1 MGDKARHAKLRSQ
14 REPPRYFAGRAREL
28 GALNGRLD
36 DLCETGDP
44 TGGMALVVGVPGV
57 GKTQLVRTDGFGNGC
72 ATRDRTGRG
81 PSGRAGGDVSMFNYE
96 TACVTDIG
104 GREEQQDRAAVF
116 AARDARLLVVADGVG
131 GHTGGELASQTVIEV
146 ANEAFVDFERDE
158 PPARL
163 LERIAF
169 GAHERINILGGTRGL
184 NAHTTCVL
192 LYVDAHAAAW
202 AHVGDSRLYRF
213 EGGGFVER
221 TLDHSIV
228 ELMHLQGRITEEEMK
243 THPDKNR
250 LYEALGGGQR
260 PQVEA
265 GGKQSGAGDGFLLL
279 SDGVWENVA
288 NADLEAVFQA
298 DDLIAALARLI
309 QQAKAQGG
317 PGCDNMAAAVARA
330 TIPSTSA

>member
-1 MGDKARHAKLRSQ
+1 
-14 REPPRYFAGRAREL
+14 
-28 GALNGRLD
+28 
-36 DLCETGDP
+36 
-44 TGGMALVVGVPGV
+44 
-57 GKTQLVRTDGFGNGC
+57 
-72 ATRDRTGRG
+72 
-81 PSGRAGGDVSMFNYE
+81 MFNYE
-96 TACVTDIG
+96 TACLADIG

-116 AARDARLLVVADGVG
+116 AARDAHLLVVADGVG
-131 GHTGGELASQTVIEV
+131 GHTGGELAAETVIEI
-146 ANEAFVDFERDE
+146 ANEAFQGFEASRDE
-158 PPARL
+158 PAHL
-163 LERIAF
+163 LERIAMN
-169 GAHERINILGGTRGL
+169 AHERINVLGGARGL

-192 LYVDAHAAAW
+192 LYVDARAAAW

-213 EGGGFVER
+213 EGGRFVER

-250 LYEALGGGQR
+250 LYEALGGSQR

-265 GGKQSGAGDGFLLL
+265 GGKQRGAGDGFLLL
-279 SDGVWENVA
+279 SDGIWENVA